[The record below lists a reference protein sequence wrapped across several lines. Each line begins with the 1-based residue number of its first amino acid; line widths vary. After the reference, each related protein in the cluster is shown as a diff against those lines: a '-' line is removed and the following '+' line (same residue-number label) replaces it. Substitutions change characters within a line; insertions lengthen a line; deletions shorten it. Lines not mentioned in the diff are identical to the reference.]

1 MGQCLNCSIHS
12 QSLMVQILQQLKQ
25 KPCLVSELAEIL
37 AASEEDILFNVHNVD
52 MDTAQWIFVYEG
64 ALIITEIG
72 KEALL
77 ALTDD
82 KG

>member
-12 QSLMVQILQQLKQ
+12 QSLMVQILQQQ

-52 MDTAQWIFVYEG
+52 MDTAQWIFSYEG